1 MLNLVDSRE
10 FVPVYLYCMRLRVSA
25 DKELLQSAEYR
36 AGEERMAGLV
46 QLLGLAAAPL
56 AVSAHA
62 NIVWPYTWFD
72 KGGNIGNNHNHSIHT
87 VILIVRTL
95 TLTMPFPFIL

>member
-1 MLNLVDSRE
+1 MLNLVDSIE
-10 FVPVYLYCMRLRVSA
+10 FVLVYLYCMRLRVSHASA
-25 DKELLQSAEYR
+25 DKEALQSAEYR
-36 AGEERMAGLV
+36 AGEVRMAGLV

-87 VILIVRTL
+87 QRAILCQDTIA
-95 TLTMPFPFIL
+95 

>member
-1 MLNLVDSRE
+1 
-10 FVPVYLYCMRLRVSA
+10 
-25 DKELLQSAEYR
+25 
-36 AGEERMAGLV
+36 MAGLV

-72 KGGNIGNNHNHSIHT
+72 KGGNIGNNHNQSLNTHT
-87 VILIVRTL
+87 EGDTYYQDIIA
-95 TLTMPFPFIL
+95 